1 VEKKICKMCVFEVML
16 YIKIKIFRPNYNNAI
31 NKLIQMSNAKKWVHR
46 KKLSGIEQKGN
57 MRLEKGL

>member
-1 VEKKICKMCVFEVML
+1 MCVFEVML